1 MNRYKTVLNHIRK
14 NKLNIKDEVV
24 SLNKSLNRVSSYNV
38 FSKSVYPSENNTAFD
53 GFSINSKETKK
64 LNKKKVQKFKIIKT
78 LAAGDNP
85 KIKKIPKFSAIEV
98 MTGAIIR
105 KPFDTVIPIED
116 IKYFPNKSNAKYI
129 LINKKVK
136 KSDFIRPKGSD
147 YKKGDKIIKKGELI
161 NPSHILALKTLGID
175 KLSVKK
181 KINVVFY
188 PTGNELSDKKK
199 IPSWKIKNSN
209 TAYLKS
215 LIKNLPVNL
224 TVKKI
229 IKDNEIKSFTNQIKK
244 KLKSNADIIITSGAV
259 SAGKFDFIPSL
270 IKKLKLKSMIKGA
283 KIRPGKPIMFA
294 KFRNNKC
301 FFGLPGNPISTVACF
316 RFFVFP
322 LLYVSL
328 SLNGEKPI
336 TAKIKNNF
344 SKKKNFTRF
353 IKGKLTFSKYG
364 IAEFKVLKG
373 QESYKI
379 NPFTKSNAWGVL
391 KDGITN
397 FKKGDFIDCYSSSGI
412 NEFLMQ

>member
-1 MNRYKTVLNHIRK
+1 MNRYNTVLNHIRK

-116 IKYFPNKSNAKYI
+116 IEYFPNKLNPKYI

-136 KSDFIRPKGSD
+136 KSEFIRPKGSD

-175 KLSVKK
+175 RLSVKK

-188 PTGNELSDKKK
+188 PTGKELSDKKK
-199 IPSWKIKNSN
+199 SRHG
-209 TAYLKS
+209 
-215 LIKNLPVNL
+215 
-224 TVKKI
+224 
-229 IKDNEIKSFTNQIKK
+229 
-244 KLKSNADIIITSGAV
+244 KLKI
-259 SAGKFDFIPSL
+259 
-270 IKKLKLKSMIKGA
+270 
-283 KIRPGKPIMFA
+283 
-294 KFRNNKC
+294 
-301 FFGLPGNPISTVACF
+301 
-316 RFFVFP
+316 
-322 LLYVSL
+322 
-328 SLNGEKPI
+328 
-336 TAKIKNNF
+336 
-344 SKKKNFTRF
+344 
-353 IKGKLTFSKYG
+353 LTQH
-364 IAEFKVLKG
+364 I
-373 QESYKI
+373 
-379 NPFTKSNAWGVL
+379 
-391 KDGITN
+391 
-397 FKKGDFIDCYSSSGI
+397 
-412 NEFLMQ
+412 

>member
-1 MNRYKTVLNHIRK
+1 
-14 NKLNIKDEVV
+14 
-24 SLNKSLNRVSSYNV
+24 
-38 FSKSVYPSENNTAFD
+38 
-53 GFSINSKETKK
+53 
-64 LNKKKVQKFKIIKT
+64 
-78 LAAGDNP
+78 
-85 KIKKIPKFSAIEV
+85 

-105 KPFDTVIPIED
+105 KPFDTIIPIED
-116 IKYFPNKSNAKYI
+116 VKYFPNKSNAKYI
-129 LINKKVK
+129 LINKKIK
-136 KSDFIRPKGSD
+136 KSEFIRPKGSD
-147 YKKGDKIIKKGELI
+147 YKKGDKVIKKGELI

-181 KINVVFY
+181 KINIVFY
-188 PTGNELSDKKK
+188 PTGNELSDKKE

-215 LIKNLPVNL
+215 LIKNLPINL
-224 TVKKI
+224 SVKKI
-229 IKDNEIKSFTNQIKK
+229 IKDNQIKSFSNEMKK
-244 KLKSNADIIITSGAV
+244 KLKSNTDIIITSGAV

-270 IKKLKLKSMIKGA
+270 IKKLKFKSMIKGA
-283 KIRPGKPIMFA
+283 KIKPGKPIMFA

-322 LLYVSL
+322 LLNDSL

-336 TAKIKNNF
+336 TAKIKHNF
-344 SKKKNFTRF
+344 SKKKNFTIF

-364 IAEFKVLKG
+364 IVEFEVLKG

-379 NPFTKSNAWGVL
+379 YPFTKSNAWGVL

-412 NEFLMQ
+412 NEFLIQ